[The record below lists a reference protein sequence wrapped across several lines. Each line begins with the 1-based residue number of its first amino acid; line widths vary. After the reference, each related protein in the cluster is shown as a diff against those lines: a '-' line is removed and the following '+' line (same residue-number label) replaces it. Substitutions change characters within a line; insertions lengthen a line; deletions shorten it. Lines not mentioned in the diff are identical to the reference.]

1 MQVLGIGNVT
11 ECNSSYIFLN
21 NEGKQERIRA
31 TPELLSLIMDTAST
45 DYAFYSR
52 MWEVITTEYERLKA
66 EAEKKYHFITD
77 EMIAE
82 AFKRGKKEGL
92 ELSWSKDSHNAE
104 CSRQYNRIFGM
115 YEGANIASNRR
126 WEANKLLAQA
136 KNSLKI
142 K

>member
-1 MQVLGIGNVT
+1 MWVAGIGNVT

-21 NEGKQERIRA
+21 NEGKQERIRS
-31 TPELLSLIMDTAST
+31 TEELLRAILDTAST
-45 DYAFYSR
+45 DYAFYGR
-52 MWEVITTEYERLKA
+52 MWEVITVEYERLKA
-66 EAEKKYHFITD
+66 EAEKKYRFITN
-77 EMIAE
+77 EMVAE
-82 AFKRGKKEGL
+82 AFKRDRKEGL

-115 YEGANIASNRR
+115 YEGVNLASNRR

-136 KNSLKI
+136 KTSLKI

>member
-1 MQVLGIGNVT
+1 MFVIGIGNVT

-21 NEGKQERIRA
+21 NEGKQDRIKA
-31 TPELLSLIMDTAST
+31 TEELLRVILDTASN
-45 DYAFYSR
+45 DYAFYGR

-66 EAEKKYHFITD
+66 EAERKYHFITD

-82 AFKRGKKEGL
+82 AFKRDRKEGL
-92 ELSWSKDSHNAE
+92 ELSWSKESHNAE

-115 YEGANIASNRR
+115 YEGANLASNRR
-126 WEANKLLAQA
+126 WEANKLLVQA